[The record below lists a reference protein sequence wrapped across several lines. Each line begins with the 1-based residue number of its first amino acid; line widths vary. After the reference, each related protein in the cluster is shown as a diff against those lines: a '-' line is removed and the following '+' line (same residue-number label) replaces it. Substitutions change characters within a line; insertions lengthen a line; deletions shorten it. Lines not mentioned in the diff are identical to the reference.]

1 MKGATQCA
9 KRLKTLVRKLR
20 SALGKVNPPPA
31 GEPID
36 QLILGIF
43 SRDTTETKAADVL
56 DRIKAN
62 VVDYNE
68 LRVIPPIELAEL
80 VGNQPRARLKCED
93 LSRALNSIFA
103 IEHQVTL
110 DHLLKASRKDLA
122 AYLDRLEGLEGY
134 TRARMRLLGFGKL
147 AIPLDEA
154 MWAYAR
160 KTEIVDPNCPLEEA
174 QAFLERQIAEKDALE
189 FFALV
194 RKQAWTELGP
204 AVRKQ
209 QVTEIAS
216 VPPDRTTRNML
227 QLVSGGDELP
237 SPATPA
243 EPEPEPEAPAPKKR
257 AKATATKPKRKPK
270 ATKSAAPKATK
281 KAKKATPAAR
291 KTSRKATKK
300 TSSKRARSART

>member
-9 KRLKTLVRKLR
+9 KRLKTLIRKLR
-20 SALGKVNPPPA
+20 TALGKVAPPPA
-31 GEPID
+31 SEPID

-43 SRDTTETKAADVL
+43 TRDATEAKANEVL
-56 DRIKAN
+56 DSIKAN

-68 LRVIPPIELAEL
+68 LRVIPPIELTEV

-122 AYLDRLEGLEGY
+122 AYLERLEGLEAY

-147 AIPLDEA
+147 AVPLDEA

-160 KTEIVDPNCPLEEA
+160 KTEIVDPNCSLEEA
-174 QAFLERQIAEKDALE
+174 QSFLERQIAEKDALE

-194 RKQAWTELGP
+194 RKQAWVELGP

-209 QVTEIAS
+209 QTTEIAS

-237 SPATPA
+237 TPAAAA

-257 AKATATKPKRKPK
+257 AKSARAAKTGTRKTAGKTAAKKTK
-270 ATKSAAPKATK
+270 AAAP
-281 KAKKATPAAR
+281 AR
-291 KTSRKATKK
+291 KTSRKTTKK